1 MADGYDVLFDEL
13 RAHASR
19 LDALRERLD
28 AAVGAAQQVS
38 MGDEAYG
45 KICSFF
51 VPVVHAVSDP
61 GMDALRRAAESM
73 SETAREVRDTG
84 QTYEATEQ
92 ANTRP
97 FAAGGGA

>member
-19 LDALRERLD
+19 LDALGERLGAALD
-28 AAVGAAQQVS
+28 AARQVS

-61 GMDALRRAAESM
+61 GVEVLGRAADSM
-73 SETAREVRDTG
+73 AETAREVRETG
-84 QTYEATEQ
+84 QTYETTEQ

-97 FAAGGGA
+97 FAAGGA